1 MLLHIFKRLYG
12 LGPITPMRTI
22 ISACCS
28 FPPAGAPM
36 RSLSSKSF
44 CDTTPIMPRPMMR
57 LALCFMSLEDS
68 PKRSPSSPRL
78 CGLSPIWRAYAIIW
92 NLHAVRQALRDKGF
106 SNPATVTNALS
117 QSERVFS
124 FSHPLH
130 GAGIVGPMKFQLV
143 SHRAR
148 KSVQVREK
156 RGLGDIHA
164 IQLAHAFDSNLV
176 RGKNELDQ
184 CVLRVR
190 VGLQDLFYGSIQNRR
205 DKKRS

>member
-36 RSLSSKSF
+36 RSLSSKPF

-92 NLHAVRQALRDKGF
+92 NLHAGRQALRDKGV

-117 QSERVFS
+117 QRERVFS

-130 GAGIVGPMKFQLV
+130 GAGIAGPMNLHLL

-148 KSVQVREK
+148 KAVQDRGK
-156 RGLGDIHA
+156 RGRGGMHGK
-164 IQLAHAFDSNLV
+164 QPPNAF
-176 RGKNELDQ
+176 
-184 CVLRVR
+184 
-190 VGLQDLFYGSIQNRR
+190 
-205 DKKRS
+205 